1 MNTNITGPFWSKWLA
16 PELFKHQHLEL
27 HRKCGPHEKGRRKT
41 WGKETCFFRGVVWW
55 MDFLVILVI
64 RSNFSANCFMRHRND
79 SCFGNAIPRSSRSV
93 RDMVHAEQICMAA
106 LDLVRSGTSITS
118 NEYFPPEQK
127 TMHWLAQIE
136 ISFCLLYKLNS
147 YHACLYCERLYWR
160 KLIRIIM

>member
-1 MNTNITGPFWSKWLA
+1 MISTRTACISINILNSTGSVDHMRKV
-16 PELFKHQHLEL
+16 EERHGGRKHV
-27 HRKCGPHEKGRRKT
+27 
-41 WGKETCFFRGVVWW
+41 FFRGVVWW

-93 RDMVHAEQICMAA
+93 RDMVHAEQICMAV

-147 YHACLYCERLYWR
+147 YHACLLWTSLLEEVD
-160 KLIRIIM
+160 